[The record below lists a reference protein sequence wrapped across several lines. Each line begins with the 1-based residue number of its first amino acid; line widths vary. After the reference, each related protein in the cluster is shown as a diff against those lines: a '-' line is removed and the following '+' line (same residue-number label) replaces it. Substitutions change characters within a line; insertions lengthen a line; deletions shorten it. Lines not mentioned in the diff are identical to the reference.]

1 MNRRFRFS
9 ALAACASALALA
21 AAAPAKADPSLWA
34 AKSNGSTVYLFGT
47 VHLLPPELRW
57 RDPAIDRALHDSD
70 TLWLEIALP
79 VTAAG
84 SKTAMDPEALQRAQQ
99 LIASSGTSPT
109 TKLSSL
115 LTPDEWTQL
124 TTYMA
129 PLHASPEALEHLRPW
144 LAVLQ
149 LSQAVTT
156 KIGWTNEA
164 GADVVLNR
172 EALAQGKP
180 VKGFETVE
188 QQLRFFADMSPDVEL
203 ALLRQSLTEISQGEA
218 RAREIATAWSA
229 GNDTALTDLMITQM
243 QTKSPDLY
251 RRLVVARNRAW
262 VPQIEQMLK
271 TPGVR
276 FVAVGDAHLLG
287 PEGVPALLKSD
298 GVHVEH
304 VH

>member
-9 ALAACASALALA
+9 ILAACASALALA
-21 AAAPAKADPSLWA
+21 AAAPAQADPSLWV
-34 AKSNGSTVYLFGT
+34 AKSKGSTVYLFGT
-47 VHLLPPELRW
+47 VHLLPPELSW

-70 TLWLEIALP
+70 ALWLEIVLP

-84 SKTAMDPEALQRAQQ
+84 SKAAMKPEELQRAQQ

-115 LTPDEWTQL
+115 LTPDEWMQL
-124 TTYMA
+124 TANIHA
-129 PLHASPEALEHLRPW
+129 PPEALEHLRPW

-149 LSQAVTT
+149 LTEAITAKV
-156 KIGWTNEA
+156 GWTNDA

-172 EALAQGKP
+172 EALAQEKP
-180 VKGFETVE
+180 VQGLETIE
-188 QQLRFFADMSPDVEL
+188 QQLRFFADMSPEVEL
-203 ALLRQSLTEISQGEA
+203 ALLRQSLAEISQGEA

-229 GNDTALTDLMITQM
+229 GDDKTLTGLMITQM
-243 QTKSPDLY
+243 QTKAPDLY
-251 RRLVVARNRAW
+251 QRLVVARNHAW

-287 PEGVPALLKSD
+287 PDGVPALLKAD
-298 GVHVEH
+298 GLRVER
-304 VH
+304 VR